1 VIATAP
7 RPQLLL
13 DDEAEIEET
22 HISWVFLTGDR
33 AFKVKKPVVLP
44 FLNYGTPA
52 RRLTMCRA
60 EVELNRRLAPDV
72 YLGVRSLVPA
82 GGDRLALGAEDDPDA
97 VDYAV
102 EMRRYPAEATLA
114 ARLAA
119 GTAGIA
125 ELTAVGERLARFH
138 AEAERCLTTDG
149 AEAVKR
155 AVDDNFA
162 SLRSLLQEQSERRA
176 LARAERFASAF
187 LTRTWDELHRRGA
200 GGMVRDCHGDLR
212 LEHVLLE
219 RDVEVVDCVEFNIG
233 LRQID
238 VAADLA
244 FLVMELHEARRPD
257 LAAVLVRAYRRAGG
271 DPGSDALLAFL
282 AAYRAQVRAKVALT
296 RGRQLASRA
305 AAAGESVHATALLR
319 LGERLHWA
327 ARTPLIVVVAGV
339 AASGKTTLARALAD
353 ESGFAHLNS
362 DVIRKKGAGLAPAE
376 RAPAALYSA
385 EANRATYAALGR
397 RAAETAKAGVVI
409 DATFRNRA
417 DRDAFRSRLPAGTPL
432 LVVECRAPADVLL
445 ARAGA
450 RAREGNGASDAGPD
464 VVRDQLRRSDPLDE
478 VDARDHVLLRADLPV
493 GQLVAAI
500 ADGLDLRLIDR

>member
-1 VIATAP
+1 MIATTP
-7 RPQLLL
+7 RPRLPLG
-13 DDEAEIEET
+13 DEAEIEET

-44 FLNYGTPA
+44 FVDYGTPA
-52 RRLTMCRA
+52 RRLAMCRA

-82 GGDRLALGAEDDPDA
+82 GGGRLELGAEDDPDA

-102 EMRRYPAEATLA
+102 EMRRYAADATLA

-119 GTAGIA
+119 GTAGRA

-138 AEAERCLTTDG
+138 AKAQRCPTMNG
-149 AEAVKR
+149 AEAAKR

-162 SLRSLLQEQSERRA
+162 SLRSLLQQQSERRA

-187 LTRTWDELHRRGA
+187 LTRAWDELQRRGA
-200 GGMVRDCHGDLR
+200 SGMVRDCHGDLR

-219 RDVEVVDCVEFNIG
+219 SGVDVVDCVEFNAG

-244 FLVMELHEARRPD
+244 FLVMELHEAGRPD
-257 LAAVLVRAYRRAGG
+257 LAAVLARAYRTAGG
-271 DPGSDALLAFL
+271 DPGSDALLAFF

-296 RGRQLASRA
+296 RGTQLAPGA
-305 AAAGESVHATALLR
+305 AAAGEGVHASALLR
-319 LGERLHWA
+319 LGERLQWD
-327 ARTPLIVVVAGV
+327 ARTPLVVVIAGV
-339 AASGKTTLARALAD
+339 AASGKTTLAQALAD

-362 DVIRKKGAGLAPAE
+362 DVVRKRRAGLAPTD
-376 RAPAALYSA
+376 RAPRALYS
-385 EANRATYAALGR
+385 EETNRATYAALGR
-397 RAAETAKAGVVI
+397 RAAETAKTGVVV

-417 DRDAFRSRLPAGTPL
+417 DRDVFCERLPTGTPL

-445 ARAGA
+445 ARADA
-450 RAREGNGASDAGPD
+450 RARQTNGASDAGSEI
-464 VVRDQLRRSDPLDE
+464 VRRQLRTHDPLDE
-478 VDARDHVLLRADLPV
+478 FDARDHVLVRADQPAV
-493 GQLVAAI
+493 QLVAAI
-500 ADGLDLRLIDR
+500 ADALDRRLIDR